1 MEATVTAIDDLW
13 WTATKFSDVLK
24 VDRRVCQQALE
35 TAPYKMIGKRQ
46 VWHVREGAAAIY
58 RRAWGLDSAADT
70 VNPAKLPPKDRLDH
84 FRAERE
90 RIKLAQ
96 EVRVLLPANVVETT
110 WGDAC
115 KSIAQHLD
123 TLADHLERDAAL
135 PPDAVMLVQRAVD
148 QMREQM
154 YESVVALTRK
164 SVDDETGVHPLPV

>member
-46 VWHVREGAAAIY
+46 VWHVREGAPAIF
-58 RRAWGLDSAADT
+58 RRAWGMDSTADV

-96 EVRVLLPANVVETT
+96 EVRVLLPANEVEST
-110 WGDAC
+110 WGEAC
-115 KSIAQHLD
+115 KAIAQTLD
-123 TLADHLERDAAL
+123 TLPDHLERDAAL
-135 PPDAVMLVQRAVD
+135 PPESVILVQRMID
-148 QMREQM
+148 DLRERL

-164 SVDDETGVHPLPV
+164 SVDVEPEVHPLPQ